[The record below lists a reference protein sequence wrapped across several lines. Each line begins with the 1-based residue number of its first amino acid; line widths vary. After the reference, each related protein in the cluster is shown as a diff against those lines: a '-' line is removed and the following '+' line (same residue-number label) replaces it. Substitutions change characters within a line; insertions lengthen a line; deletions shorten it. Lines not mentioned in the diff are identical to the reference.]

1 MAKDDPYKLE
11 QNLSEMTIDTRFSLE
26 KELQNDM
33 GDFINRTQQQFFIP
47 KKSEDLNATRT
58 PAVPVTRFNESR
70 RTGFLTPAANVKANP
85 TARASDV
92 GSGGDGGGVD
102 EEDLLDKVRALLA
115 QLEALLREAIFLGLA
130 TLKAALEASI
140 EALQQVL
147 EASIE
152 ALQQALDTL
161 SESLNSL
168 AELVYRLETDL
179 QMLSQDI
186 IAATKEVAKLTAEVT
201 KLTAKIAQL
210 ESQNNQLNARVSA
223 LESRLDSASIDA
235 KCDNGYVTVTLNI

>member
-92 GSGGDGGGVD
+92 GSGDDGGVD

-115 QLEALLREAIFLGLA
+115 QLEALLREAIFLGLE

-140 EALQQVL
+140 EALQQAL

-186 IAATKEVAKLTAEVT
+186 IAATKEIA
-201 KLTAKIAQL
+201 KLTAKITQL
-210 ESQNNQLNARVSA
+210 ETENNQLASRVSA
-223 LESRLDSASIDA
+223 LEQRLDAASIDA
-235 KCDNGYVTVTLNI
+235 ECYEGSVTVTLNI